1 MKKKQ
6 IIIGMA
12 IAFTFLVLVSSF
24 STTAKASN
32 PLWLMQVLMPNAVYA
47 TESRNDNQNLIVII
61 NRDVA
66 LVYINFLNGSTE
78 NTPASDG
85 FAFIYPLSKIFNL
98 AEWLLGGFLGGINVD
113 SIRVAG
119 TFNSYFEMYNDTNED
134 SVLTIIRNSTLN
146 STEATHLL
154 IPMDY
159 DNVYHGN
166 LTPQSTV
173 PQFLDVGAK
182 PNLYVWNV
190 SYQNVQIGVFNA
202 TFNEA
207 GNHDMTWLAN
217 DSLAWVNY
225 SYAYIFDTS
234 NAQWQ
239 LNRSIT
245 LGAYNDVS
253 EEGFYI
259 NKSIAT
265 VHTHAAARVNVVSSP
280 TVTNNASVE
289 YNNTE
294 TLNAS
299 YLDFSIS
306 SENMGRWDMTETK
319 AEYTVDDTPY
329 NATSC
334 GSPVVTVSAALN
346 ITNDYFYQGNIDV
359 NITGS
364 VATSRICYNVWN
376 GSVLTH
382 DPFYFLPLLYPEVP
396 LWYAFLPDLFY
407 NDQAAVLLWIIIFLL
422 AALCLIVI
430 VGSSELKNANKKR
443 TQRKSE
449 KNEAKRKEQIAQK
462 RRENLKTARKV
473 KKALNKRK
481 N

>member
-6 IIIGMA
+6 VLIGFV
-12 IAFTFLVLVSSF
+12 IAFSFLVLFSSF
-24 STTAKASN
+24 TTTAKASN
-32 PLWLMQVLMPNAVYA
+32 PLWVVQVLMPNAVFSA
-47 TESRNDNQNLIVII
+47 ESRNANENVVVII

-66 LVYINFLNGSTE
+66 LVHVSFLNGSSE

-98 AEWLLGGFLGGINVD
+98 LEWVMGGAGFSINVD

-134 SVLTIIRNSTLN
+134 GVLTIVRGSEEN

-159 DNVYHGN
+159 DHVFHGN
-166 LTPQSTV
+166 LTPV
-173 PQFLDVGAK
+173 NAPQFLDVGAK
-182 PNLYVWNV
+182 PNLYTWNI
-190 SYQNVQIGVFNA
+190 SYQNVHIGVFNA

-207 GNHDMTWLAN
+207 GDHDMTWMAN
-217 DSLAWVNY
+217 DSLAWINY
-225 SYAYIFDTS
+225 SYAYIFDSS
-234 NAQWQ
+234 NSQWQ
-239 LNRSIT
+239 LNRSIS
-245 LGAYNDVS
+245 LGAYQDDS
-253 EEGFYI
+253 EEGLYI

-265 VHTHAAARVNVVSSP
+265 VHTHAAARINIATSP
-280 TVTNNASVE
+280 TITNNASVE

-306 SENMGRWDMTETK
+306 NENMGRWDMTETK
-319 AEYTVDDTPY
+319 AEYTVDGTPY

-334 GSPVVTVSAALN
+334 GSPVVAVSASLN
-346 ITNDYFYQGNIDV
+346 VTNDYFFDSNIDV
-359 NITGS
+359 NITAS
-364 VATSRICYNVWN
+364 VATSRICYNTWN
-376 GSVLTH
+376 GTVLIH

-396 LWYAFLPDLFY
+396 LWYAFLPEIFGAG
-407 NDQAAVLLWIIIFLL
+407 DQTETLLWILIIGLS
-422 AALCLIVI
+422 AILIVLI
-430 VGSSELKNANKKR
+430 ASSTEVKSNRKNAEK
-443 TQRKSE
+443 QREQQRQREIANERRKNLE
-449 KNEAKRKEQIAQK
+449 K
-462 RRENLKTARKV
+462 ARAA
-473 KKALNKRK
+473 KKALHKRK